1 MQALGPRLFDDTDTD
16 PIDPFELFEE
26 WYSEAR
32 GREPNDANAMVLATV
47 DPSGMPDART
57 VWMSR
62 HTPEGIVFFSNSDSM
77 KGMQLAENPRAALVF
92 HWKSRFRQVRMRGVV
107 EQVSVEE
114 ADAHFR
120 TRPHGAKI
128 SAHASHQSQPLK
140 NRRELMSR
148 VEKLEAEYDNNE
160 IPRPDH
166 WTGYRL
172 KPIVWE
178 FWQSGEFRLHNR
190 VRFTRTGDAWTRQR
204 LNP

>member
-1 MQALGPRLFDDTDTD
+1 MQASGPRLFDDEDTD
-16 PIDPFELFEE
+16 PIDPFEVFEE
-26 WYSEAR
+26 WYLEAR
-32 GREPNDANAMVLATV
+32 GREPNDANAMILATV

-62 HTPEGIVFFSNSDSM
+62 HSPEGIVFYSSSQSM
-77 KGMQLAENPRAALVF
+77 KGSQLAENPRAALVF
-92 HWKSRFRQVRMRGVV
+92 HWKSRYRQVRLRGVV
-107 EQVSVEE
+107 EQVASED

-128 SAHASHQSQPLK
+128 SAHASEQSRPLT
-140 NRRELMSR
+140 NRRELMRR
-148 VEKLEAEYDNNE
+148 VEKLEAKYGNGD
-160 IPRPDH
+160 IPRPAD

-178 FWQSGEFRLHNR
+178 FWQSAEFRLHNR
-190 VRFTRTGDAWTRQR
+190 VRFIRTGEAWTRLR